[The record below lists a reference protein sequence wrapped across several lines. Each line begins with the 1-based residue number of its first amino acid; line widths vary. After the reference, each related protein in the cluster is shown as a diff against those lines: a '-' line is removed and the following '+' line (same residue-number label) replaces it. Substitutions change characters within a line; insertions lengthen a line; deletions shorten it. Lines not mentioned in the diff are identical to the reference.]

1 MGGRRGKRKDGGRG
15 REGGRGRG
23 EGGREREG
31 KKRRGREREEE
42 AVTTHH
48 YAAGSWDF
56 VLHAV
61 NLATHSMVKR
71 YSIDCHEVGKVVLVR
86 IVVPVPC
93 NHIKGRVRLQRQ
105 RQQKCHITI

>member
-48 YAAGSWDF
+48 YAAGISCCTLSAWQLTAWSNATALI
-56 VLHAV
+56 VMK
-61 NLATHSMVKR
+61 LARS
-71 YSIDCHEVGKVVLVR
+71 YLYG
-86 IVVPVPC
+86 
-93 NHIKGRVRLQRQ
+93 
-105 RQQKCHITI
+105 